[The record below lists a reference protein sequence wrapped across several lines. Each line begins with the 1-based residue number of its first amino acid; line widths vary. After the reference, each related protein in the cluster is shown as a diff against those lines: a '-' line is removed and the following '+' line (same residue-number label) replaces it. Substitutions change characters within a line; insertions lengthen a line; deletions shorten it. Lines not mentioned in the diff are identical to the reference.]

1 MNEIELISASDAHKM
16 TDEARENDL
25 ESLKPILK
33 KISEAAKKKQ
43 YNCYINGSTPDYIIQ
58 KLHSLGYKTKLEKGD
73 PRDPRETDMYLISW

>member
-43 YNCYINGSTPDYIIQ
+43 YNWIYY
-58 KLHSLGYKTKLEKGD
+58 LHY
-73 PRDPRETDMYLISW
+73 YLIY

>member
-43 YNCYINGSTPDYIIQ
+43 YNCYINGSTPDYIIK
-58 KLHSLGYKTKLEKGD
+58 KLHSLGYKTNYIKGD
-73 PRDPRETDMYLISW
+73 FRDPREQDLYEIHW